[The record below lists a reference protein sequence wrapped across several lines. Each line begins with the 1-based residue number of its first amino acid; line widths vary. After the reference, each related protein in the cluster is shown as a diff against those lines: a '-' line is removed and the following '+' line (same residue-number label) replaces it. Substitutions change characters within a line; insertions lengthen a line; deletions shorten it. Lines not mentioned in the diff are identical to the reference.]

1 MKVGIIGAGLTG
13 LELARSLKERGIDF
27 IVFEKEN
34 QIGGLAKTIRTG
46 DYLWDYGVH
55 AMYSKDK
62 SITDW
67 DNVPRDAVI
76 VRSDPL
82 IVDQLGFDGPENIP
96 TGIVQFG
103 QAIFQIC
110 PMTFE
115 TIANHLVSA
124 SLELNFLSFGTFGF
138 SIAGDLRHCALP
150 CNRLHPNCR
159 GASWWGVPS
168 PVLPNPRRDER
179 PHLARLNCPSR
190 LRI

>member
-1 MKVGIIGAGLTG
+1 MKLCSI
-13 LELARSLKERGIDF
+13 K
-27 IVFEKEN
+27 
-34 QIGGLAKTIRTG
+34 
-46 DYLWDYGVH
+46 
-55 AMYSKDK
+55 AMNRKNIFKVRFGSQSQMDVVTKDK

-103 QAIFQIC
+103 QAIFQLC

-124 SLELNFLSFGTFGF
+124 SLELHLLSFGTFGF

-179 PHLARLNCPSR
+179 PHLARLKCPSR
-190 LRI
+190 LRT